1 VLHQAGSQMSAR
13 VELWMLNLFSAI
25 QNSTRIIPILFKV
38 RFLHSLRIYMPAYS
52 ELTPKPGNRKGCDKK
67 SIGHKNTLGCMA
79 GLTRCRLC
87 GCCRPTSGHIVRGM
101 RGDQQLTKDLIK
113 SRIRRV

>member
-1 VLHQAGSQMSAR
+1 MLHQAGSQMSAR

-67 SIGHKNTLGCMA
+67 STGHKNTLGCMA

-87 GCCRPTSGHIVRGM
+87 GCCRPTSGHIVRGT
-101 RGDQQLTKDLIK
+101 RGT
-113 SRIRRV
+113 SN